1 MPPFAATCR
10 SLCAGRWRLAVCI
23 ALAFCALAAQSGC
36 QMFRPREPVAK
47 PVAEARQ
54 LSQRGLSAME
64 RGDYAS
70 AETLLGDAVKTCPQD
85 LDARRQYAE
94 ALWQRNDREQ
104 ALEQVVKALLQ
115 SPDDAQLAIRAGEM
129 QLAMGRL
136 DDARRMADQVLD
148 QNPAEPRAWTLRG
161 RIFQSLGD
169 SDRALADYHRAL
181 EFRRDDRDT
190 LLATAELYRTLNKP
204 QRALATLMRLRE
216 TYGPLEEPQQVLYL
230 QGLALVALS
239 RNDDAGD
246 CFALAL
252 ERGPANTELLYRYAE
267 AQLATGKRIEAD
279 RTLEQALALDPTH
292 GPSRALRQHIDLAA
306 RPMDRFYP

>member
-1 MPPFAATCR
+1 
-10 SLCAGRWRLAVCI
+10 
-23 ALAFCALAAQSGC
+23 
-36 QMFRPREPVAK
+36 
-47 PVAEARQ
+47 
-54 LSQRGLSAME
+54 ME

-70 AETLLGDAVKTCPQD
+70 AETLLGDAVKICPQD

-94 ALWQRNDREQ
+94 ALWQRGEREL
-104 ALEQVVKALLQ
+104 AIEHVVKALLQ
-115 SPDDAQLAIRAGEM
+115 SPDDLQLAIRAGEM

-136 DDARRMADQVLD
+136 DDARHMADQVLD

-161 RIFQSLGD
+161 RIFQSLGEP
-169 SDRALADYHRAL
+169 DRALADYHRAL
-181 EFRRDDRDT
+181 EFRRDDRET

-204 QRALATLMRLRE
+204 QRALATLTRLRE
-216 TYGPLEEPQQVLYL
+216 SYGPLEEPQQVLYL
-230 QGLALVALS
+230 QGLALAALG

-252 ERGPANTELLYRYAE
+252 ERGPPNTELLYRYAE
-267 AQLATGKRIEAD
+267 AQLATGRRIEAD
-279 RTLEQALALDPTH
+279 RTLEQALVLDPTH